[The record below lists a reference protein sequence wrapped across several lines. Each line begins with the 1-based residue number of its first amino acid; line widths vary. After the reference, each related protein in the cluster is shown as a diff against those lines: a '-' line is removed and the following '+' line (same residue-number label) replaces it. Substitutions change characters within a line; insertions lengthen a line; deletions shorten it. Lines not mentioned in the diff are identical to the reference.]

1 MGFAYKP
8 IPFDD
13 LTAINTV
20 APIAGLKTSID
31 EIARALAQELPKG
44 LVLLDGFPSANI
56 ASLVGQLS
64 QASAD
69 IACANVAQFYRSPD
83 AIQALLAPYLPMDRE
98 TDPEL
103 IFGKLFDQ
111 GFEPF
116 FEMEA
121 IQAFLAGPPADKTTV
136 LYGFGSAAPM
146 FRNAAQAIIYIDVT
160 PKDLG
165 LRVFEGQYQCIGAQ
179 PGSDLDAVLRQTYF
193 IDNELAVKTRKEL
206 ITSQAID
213 FYLLDSSLSFSLLR
227 KADLQAVI
235 EQLQGRPLRAKPIY
249 IEGVWGGQF
258 LKRYRNVPDHLVD
271 KVAWSFELIHTE
283 ASLLVKAGEHLLD
296 IPFLTVMNAAA
307 ERIVGPRMFK
317 QFGGYLPIRFNY
329 DDTWHS
335 NGNMSIQCHP
345 NDEMAREMYGDF
357 AAQHEAYYVVLTGHG
372 AKTYCGFKKDKDPQ
386 EFLELARRSEKDA
399 SIVDYQ
405 EYIHGIPSN
414 VGRQILLPAGTIH
427 GSGRNQLVLELGTM
441 TMSAYTYKIYD
452 YTRMDITGK
461 PRPLHTKLAE
471 QALRFER
478 DEDWVMENIAFEP
491 RLVAEGAGW
500 KELLVG
506 QFDDIYFETHRVE
519 METGSRYQ
527 GDNGD
532 GFCVLTIVDGEAARI
547 QSLEDPSKYYDARYL
562 DVILVPASL
571 GRYEVIAQGKQPV
584 ALHKAFVREDKIDG

>member
-13 LTAINTV
+13 LTAINTI

-31 EIARALAQELPKG
+31 EIARTLAAELPKG

-56 ASLVGQLS
+56 ASLVGQLK
-64 QASAD
+64 QAGQD
-69 IACANVAQFYRSPD
+69 IATADVTQFYRSPD
-83 AIQALLAPYLPMDRE
+83 KIQALLAAYLPVDRE

-103 IFGKLFDQ
+103 IFGKLFEQ
-111 GFEPF
+111 GFEALLDLAAI
-116 FEMEA
+116 EA
-121 IQAFLAGPPADKTTV
+121 FVAARPADKTTV
-136 LYGFGSAAPM
+136 LYGFGSAAAV
-146 FRNAAQAIIYIDVT
+146 FRQAAAAVVYIDVT

-165 LRVFEGQYQCIGAQ
+165 LRVFDGRYQCIGAT
-179 PGSDLDAVLRQTYF
+179 PGMGLDSVVRQTYF
-193 IDNELAVKTRKEL
+193 IDNELAVRTRKEL
-206 ITSQAID
+206 ITGQAID

-227 KADLQAVI
+227 KADLQAVFA
-235 EQLQGRPLRAKPIY
+235 QLQARPLRAKPVY
-249 IEGVWGGQF
+249 VEGVWGGQF
-258 LKRYRNVPDHLVD
+258 LRRYRNVPQHLVD

-283 ASLLVKAGEHLLD
+283 ASILAKAGEHLLD
-296 IPFLTVMNAAA
+296 IPFLTIMDAAA
-307 ERIVGPRMFK
+307 ESIVGARMFK

-345 NDEMAREMYGDF
+345 NDEMARQLYGDF

-372 AKTYCGFKKDKDPQ
+372 AATYCGFKKDTDPH
-386 EFLELARRSEKDA
+386 EFLELARQSEKDG

-405 EYIHGIPSN
+405 KYIHGIPSN
-414 VGRQILLPAGTIH
+414 VGRQILLPAGTVH

-491 RLVAEGAGW
+491 RPVAEGAGW

-506 QFDDIYFETHRVE
+506 QFEDMYFETHRVE

-532 GFCVLTIVDGEAARI
+532 GFCVLTVVDGEAARI
-547 QSLEDPSKYYDARYL
+547 QSVDDPSKYYDAKYL

-571 GRYEVIAQGKQPV
+571 GRYEVLAQGKQPV
-584 ALHKAFVREDKIDG
+584 VLHKAFVREDKIDG

>member
-31 EIARALAQELPKG
+31 EIARTLTGELPRG
-44 LVLLDGFPSANI
+44 LVVLDGFPSANF
-56 ASLVGQLS
+56 ASLVGHLGQ
-64 QASAD
+64 Q
-69 IACANVAQFYRSPD
+69 IAATHVAQFYRSPEQ
-83 AIQALLAPYLPMDRE
+83 IQALLAPYLPMDRE

-111 GFEPF
+111 GFEALF
-116 FEMEA
+116 DLEA
-121 IQAFLAGPPADKTTV
+121 IENFLSGLPADKTTL

-146 FRNAAQAIIYIDVT
+146 FRTAAKAIAYIDVT

-165 LRVFEGQYQCIGAQ
+165 LRVFDGRYQCIGAK
-179 PGSDLDAVLRQTYF
+179 PGADLDSIVRQTFF

-213 FYLLDSSLSFSLLR
+213 YYLLDSSLSFSMMG
-227 KADLQAVI
+227 KAELQTVFA
-235 EQLQGRPLRAKPIY
+235 QLQGRPLRAKPVY
-249 IEGVWGGQF
+249 VEGVWGGQF
-258 LKRYRNVPDHLVD
+258 LRRYRNVPKHLVD

-283 ASLLVKAGEHLLD
+283 ASIMVKAGEQLLD
-296 IPFLTVMNAAA
+296 IPFLTMMDAVA
-307 ERIVGPRMFK
+307 ESIVGKHMFK

-345 NDEMAREMYGDF
+345 NDAMARELYGDF
-357 AAQHEAYYVVLTGHG
+357 AAQHEGYYVVLTGHG
-372 AKTYCGFKKDKDPQ
+372 AATYCGFKKDKDPH
-386 EFLELARRSEKDA
+386 EFLDLARQSEKDA

-405 EYIHGIPSN
+405 KYIHGIPSS
-414 VGRQILLPAGTIH
+414 VGRQILLPAGTVH

-478 DEDWVMENIAFEP
+478 DEDWVMQNIAFEP
-491 RLVAEGAGW
+491 RPFAEGPGW

-506 QFDDIYFETHRVE
+506 QYDEIYFETHRVE
-519 METGSRYQ
+519 METGSRYE

-547 QSLEDPSKYYDARYL
+547 QSLEDPSKYYDAKYL

-571 GRYEVIAQGKQPV
+571 GRYEVLAQGKQPV
-584 ALHKAFVREDKIDG
+584 VLHKAFVREDKIDG